1 MSLHYNPD
9 NSYLFANGKEIFKH
23 KAVNKNASFPAQ
35 FCFGSIPNAFS
46 VSESKEVSL
55 NGNVYGFSADYSSID
70 KYDILTI
77 RKYLMTKNN
86 TK

>member
-1 MSLHYNPD
+1 MSLQYNPD
-9 NSYLFANGKEIFKH
+9 NSYLFVNGKEIFKL

-35 FCFGSIPNAFS
+35 FYFGSIPNAFS

-70 KYDILTI
+70 K
-77 RKYLMTKNN
+77 
-86 TK
+86 